1 MQGMERAR
9 NCGLVV
15 LAALTALFVTPA
27 RTQTPELR
35 KLYPKMAPLGLYL
48 MNRGAEITLARS
60 AAPAAISR
68 DASVLVLTRHG
79 WETAVNGT
87 NGFVCMVERGWA
99 VSIDFDEIWN
109 RKIRGADCINAAAAR
124 TIVPVVRK
132 LTDMALAGY
141 SDAQRAAGIREA
153 FAKGEI
159 PQLDAGAMGYM
170 MSKQSYLTDQ
180 DGHNGPHL
188 MMFVPV
194 RSAEAWGAGAA
205 NSPVVAS
212 VSYWFATDDQNPLNK
227 TLPPIRV
234 FAVAVT
240 NWSDGTPAGKHGD

>member
-1 MQGMERAR
+1 MQEMERAR
-9 NCGLVV
+9 NCGLFV
-15 LAALTALFVTPA
+15 LAALTALLVTA
-27 RTQTPELR
+27 VKAQTLDLR
-35 KLYPKMAPLGLYL
+35 KLYPKMAPLDSYL
-48 MNRGAEITLARS
+48 MNRDTEIALARS

-68 DASVLVLTRHG
+68 DASILVLTRHG
-79 WETAVNGT
+79 WDTAVNGT

-99 VSIDFDEIWN
+99 VSIDFAEMWN
-109 RKIRGADCINAAAAR
+109 PKMRGADCLNAAAAR

-132 LTDMALAGY
+132 LTAMVLAGD
-141 SDAQRAAGIREA
+141 SDDQRAAGIRAA

-170 MSKQSYLTDQ
+170 MSKGSYLSDE

-188 MMFVPV
+188 MMFVPEN
-194 RSAEAWGAGAA
+194 RGAAWGAGAA

-212 VSYWFATDDQNPLNK
+212 VSYWFPNDDGNSLNK

-234 FAVAVT
+234 FAVVVA
-240 NWSDGTPAGKHGD
+240 NWSDGSEAH

>member
-9 NCGLVV
+9 DCGLVV
-15 LAALTALFVTPA
+15 LAALTVLLVTAAKP
-27 RTQTPELR
+27 QTPDLR

-48 MNRGAEITLARS
+48 MNRDAEITLARS
-60 AAPAAISR
+60 AAPAAISH
-68 DASVLVLTRHG
+68 DASILVLTRQG

-99 VSIDFDEIWN
+99 VSIDFAEMWN
-109 RKIRGADCINAAAAR
+109 PKMRGADCLNAAAAR

-132 LTDMALAGY
+132 LTAMALAGD
-141 SDAQRAAGIREA
+141 SDEQRAAGIRAA

-205 NSPVVAS
+205 NSPVMAS
-212 VSYWFATDDQNPLNK
+212 VSYWFPNDDGNPLNK

-234 FAVAVT
+234 FAVVVAS
-240 NWSDGTPAGKHGD
+240 WSDGAEAH

>member
-1 MQGMERAR
+1 MQVMERAR

-15 LAALTALFVTPA
+15 LAALTALVTA
-27 RTQTPELR
+27 AEAQTPDLR
-35 KLYPKMAPLGLYL
+35 KLYPKMAPLGQYL
-48 MNRGAEITLARS
+48 MNRDAEITLAQS

-68 DASVLVLTRHG
+68 DASVLVLTPRG

-99 VSIDFDEIWN
+99 VSIDFAEMWN
-109 RKIRGADCINAAAAR
+109 PKIRGADCINAAAAR
-124 TIVPVVRK
+124 TIMPVVRK
-132 LTDMALAGY
+132 LTAMVLAGD
-141 SDAQRAAGIREA
+141 SDAQRAAGVRAA

-159 PQLDAGAMGYM
+159 PLLDAGAMGYM
-170 MSKQSYLTDQ
+170 MSKHSYLTDQ
-180 DGHNGPHL
+180 DEHNGPHL
-188 MMFVPV
+188 MMFVPGL
-194 RSAEAWGAGAA
+194 RAEAWGAGAA

-234 FAVAVT
+234 FAVVVA
-240 NWSDGTPAGKHGD
+240 NWSDGTPAGKHAD